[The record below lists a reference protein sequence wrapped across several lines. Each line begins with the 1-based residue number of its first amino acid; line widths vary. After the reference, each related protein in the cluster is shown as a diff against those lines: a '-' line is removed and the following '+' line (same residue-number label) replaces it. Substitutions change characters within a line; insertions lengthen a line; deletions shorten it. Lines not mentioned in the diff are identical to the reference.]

1 MKTTKCSAED
11 GLNRILIVKTSSLG
25 DIIHSFPVVSYL
37 KHKFPKCQIDWLVEE
52 PFSELTESHPSIERT
67 IKVKTKAWR
76 CSPLSRQ
83 TISEWKKFRS
93 TLLKIDYDLII
104 DLQGNIKSGL
114 LARQARGLVRL
125 GFGMKTAPEWPN
137 TLFSNKRVN
146 PPADCNIRDDYLN
159 LVKFHLN
166 DDKPFSDPG
175 VALKSTKSIDSFLIP
190 GKPNYL
196 VCPGANWINKQLAP
210 ETILKFLTNIQ
221 ETAKCHFLLVWGNV
235 QEKKLVEKL
244 RLPESTIL
252 PFLSLSSLQNLM
264 SKVDLVIAM
273 DSLSLHLAATTT
285 TPTYSIFGPSN
296 AKKYRPAGSSHRS
309 FQGHCPYGKTFDKR
323 CPILRSCTTGA
334 CIKEIPAEVLSQDF
348 YSFLQNAWADGR

>member
-1 MKTTKCSAED
+1 MKKTKCSAED

-37 KHKFPKCQIDWLVEE
+37 KHKFPKCQIDWLVEA
-52 PFSELTESHPSIERT
+52 PFSKLPESHPSIERT

-76 CSPLSRQ
+76 HSPLSRQ

-93 TLLKIDYDLII
+93 LLRQTEYDLII

-114 LARQARGLVRL
+114 LASQARGLVRL
-125 GFGMKTAPEWPN
+125 GFGIKTASEWPN
-137 TLFSNKRVN
+137 ILFSNRRVN
-146 PPADCNIRDDYLN
+146 PPAGCNIRDDYLN

-175 VALKSTKSIDSFLIP
+175 VTLKSTKPIDSFLVS

-196 VCPGANWINKQLAP
+196 VCPGANWINKQLTP
-210 ETILKFLTNIQ
+210 ETLSKFLTKIQ
-221 ETAKCHFLLVWGNV
+221 ETAGCHFLLAWGNT
-235 QEKKLVEKL
+235 QEKELAEKL
-244 RLPESTIL
+244 LLPKSRLL
-252 PFLSLSSLQNLM
+252 PHLPLPSLQNLM

-273 DSLSLHLAATTT
+273 DSLPLHLAATTT

-296 AKKYRPAGSSHRS
+296 AEKYRPPGSSHRS
-309 FQGHCPYGKTFDKR
+309 FQGCCPYGKSFDKR
-323 CPILRSCTTGA
+323 CPILRTCSTGD
-334 CIKEIPAEVLSQDF
+334 CIKGIPAEVLSQDF
-348 YSFLQNAWADGR
+348 YSFLQNIRAEGQ